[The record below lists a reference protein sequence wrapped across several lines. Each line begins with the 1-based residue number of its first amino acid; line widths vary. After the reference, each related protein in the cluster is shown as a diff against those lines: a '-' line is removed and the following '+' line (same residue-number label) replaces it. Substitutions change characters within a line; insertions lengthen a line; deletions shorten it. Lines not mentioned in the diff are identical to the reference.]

1 MSGNKDR
8 APWREYAGPSF
19 YKIPSANSLPIPKFA
34 KRSSTVSCVSI
45 QLILRAQKN
54 PLGAVNHIK
63 QASSHSEKSSSKR
76 KSVSFTSETKPH
88 DGKRAQMAVMEL
100 DKPIDMVRG
109 IAYRCSMI
117 SCLIHQIYEPET
129 TLRASIQRNEGFE
142 KLAKRIREDNEAQV
156 KRNKAQYQELEMMEL
171 QQCQQVIVDHI
182 EQKFTKV
189 VIRYTL
195 QEIFDIRD
203 HKSTIPANVRR
214 QARLMQQILRKQNIQ
229 EMWAETTHL
238 LHLVAKRLGQDLAKQ
253 EEISQQR
260 LNEIRDMIK
269 EEAECLADDD
279 LGLTSS
285 SNEGSLASTDDDITL
300 VDDEIDGDEYHHGE
314 VSLPRNFS
322 LVAISMETIV
332 EETEETVFYGK
343 EACQEK
349 PEVKGMRKEP
359 RTGSSTGNLR
369 TRVTIRRMRWWKSRK
384 LRSVSLWRR
393 RNNAEYSIAGH
404 LIFLW

>member
-1 MSGNKDR
+1 MSDNKDR

-19 YKIPSANSLPIPKFA
+19 YNIPSASSLPIPKFA
-34 KRSSTVSCVSI
+34 KRYSTVSGVSI
-45 QLILRAQKN
+45 QLTLRAQTY
-54 PLGAVNHIK
+54 PLGAINHIK
-63 QASSHSEKSSSKR
+63 QASSYSDSER
-76 KSVSFTSETKPH
+76 KPVSFTSDTKPH

-109 IAYRCSMI
+109 ISYRCSII
-117 SCLIHQIYEPET
+117 SCSIHQIYESET
-129 TLRASIQRNEGFE
+129 TLTASIQRNEGFE

-156 KRNKAQYQELEMMEL
+156 KRKKTQYQALEMIEL
-171 QQCQQVIVDHI
+171 QQCQQVIIDHI

-195 QEIFDIRD
+195 QEMFDIRD

-214 QARLMQQILRKQNIQ
+214 QARSMQQILRKQNTQ

-238 LHLVAKRLGQDLAKQ
+238 LHLVTKRLGQDLAKQ

-269 EEAECLADDD
+269 QEEECLADDE

-285 SNEGSLASTDDDITL
+285 SNEGSLASTDDQITL
-300 VDDEIDGDEYHHGE
+300 VDDEIDGDKYHHRE

-332 EETEETVFYGK
+332 EETEETVFYGN
-343 EACQEK
+343 EACQET
-349 PEVKGMRKEP
+349 PEVKDLRKKP
-359 RTGSSTGNLR
+359 RTGSSLGNLR
-369 TRVTIRRMRWWKSRK
+369 TRVTIRKMRWWKSRK
-384 LRSVSLWRR
+384 LRSISLWRKK
-393 RNNAEYSIAGH
+393 NNAEYSIAGH